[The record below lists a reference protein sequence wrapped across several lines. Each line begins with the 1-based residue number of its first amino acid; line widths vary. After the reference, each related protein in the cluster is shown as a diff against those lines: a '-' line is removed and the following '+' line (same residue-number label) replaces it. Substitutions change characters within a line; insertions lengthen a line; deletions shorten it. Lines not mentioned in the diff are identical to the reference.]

1 MSDITFKTLG
11 GEGPDLVLIH
21 GFGSDRLSWAGNSPA
36 LMEVARVHSLDLPG
50 HGDSLAAEAGDGSP
64 LALAELVA
72 DALDA
77 NGIKQAHL
85 LGHSLGGSIAIV
97 LALAE
102 PARVLSLSL
111 LAPAGL
117 GRGIDREFLAAFP
130 ELASKDDAEALLQR
144 LVSKP
149 LLINRFTIARV
160 LEQLDRTGARE
171 ALRAIAEGVL
181 AQEAQLGDWA
191 SKIAATGIPRLV
203 IFGGAD
209 QINPPDANALVG
221 FAGRTVVIP
230 EAGHL
235 PHVEAARQVN
245 EALTDFI
252 KGVGA

>member
-130 ELASKDDAEALLQR
+130 ELASKENAEALLQR

-160 LEQLDRTGARE
+160 LEQLDRPGARE
-171 ALRAIAEGVL
+171 TLRAIAEGVL

-221 FAGRTVVIP
+221 FAGRTLVIP

>member
-1 MSDITFKTLG
+1 MSGITFKTLG

-130 ELASKDDAEALLQR
+130 ELASKESAEALLQR

-160 LEQLDRTGARE
+160 LEQLDRPGARE

-221 FAGRTVVIP
+221 FAGRTLVIP

-252 KGVGA
+252 KGVGV

>member
-130 ELASKDDAEALLQR
+130 ELASKESAEALLQR
-144 LVSKP
+144 LARLGGNDAAHVAIHLFQFNEVPSNGAWLCGLGLLWRPLCTGDKYLFYDSSGSK
-149 LLINRFTIARV
+149 
-160 LEQLDRTGARE
+160 D
-171 ALRAIAEGVL
+171 
-181 AQEAQLGDWA
+181 
-191 SKIAATGIPRLV
+191 
-203 IFGGAD
+203 
-209 QINPPDANALVG
+209 
-221 FAGRTVVIP
+221 
-230 EAGHL
+230 
-235 PHVEAARQVN
+235 PHCP
-245 EALTDFI
+245 
-252 KGVGA
+252 

>member
-50 HGDSLAAEAGDGSP
+50 HGDSLGAEVGDGSP

-85 LGHSLGGSIAIV
+85 LGHSLGGSIAMV

-102 PARVLSLSL
+102 PARALSLSL

-130 ELASKDDAEALLQR
+130 ELASKEDAEALLQR

-160 LEQLDRTGARE
+160 LEQLDRPGARE

-181 AQEAQLGDWA
+181 AQEVQLGDWA
-191 SKIAATGIPRLV
+191 SQIAATGIPRLV

-221 FAGRTVVIP
+221 FAGRTLVIP